1 MIATRTLHIVIG
13 SLSTRLSQPNRHI
26 ALNMLLKQVFVVLL
40 FVMPNSMNGRD
51 VSQQITASDINTVLN
66 RLDSLVAKQKLIY
79 EKREKKITE
88 METIHQV
95 ECTDSI
101 KAYLALADSMRTYCI
116 RYSLKYA
123 TQADKMA
130 KKQKNDSLAT
140 EAAISLLKIYP
151 KTGLIKELS
160 QILNDTDISK
170 LTNKQLSEFYINAAI
185 AYAHIMDIYAVYHDV
200 QKEYKTD
207 WMYYYD
213 KAIDVCSND
222 ILLTKNL
229 QTKYFFIVGDYY
241 ASADA
246 ARSILSKV
254 PCSNELYGEAAQI
267 LARCYQA
274 RGKTLEQTYY
284 QALAAIS
291 SVTRAD
297 RENMA
302 LNLLGNLI
310 CSDKRHMQR
319 AHSYLASAIEFSPYR
334 SNPAQTD
341 ILLNSINNI
350 NLGYR
355 EKWNNNMLLFWSL
368 MVFVLLSLVLLA
380 ALLAR
385 NKRNLDHIKKEK
397 DLATRANSNKESF
410 MKNFLEMCVLSTER
424 MNDLCRFSLRKITA
438 KQIDDLYQ
446 YIRSGRIMDEQR
458 KEFLRLFDKSFFLAF
473 PTFVDELNQLL
484 RPEEQYT
491 ISADQMRLPPEL
503 RVYAMIRL
511 GITNVSRMA
520 KAMGY
525 STNTLYVYRG
535 KVKAKA
541 ANKQTFESD
550 FARICTP

>member
-130 KKQKNDSLAT
+130 KKQ
-140 EAAISLLKIYP
+140 
-151 KTGLIKELS
+151 TGIIKELS

-222 ILLTKNL
+222 ILLTKYL

-302 LNLLGNLI
+302 LNLI

-355 EKWNNNMLLFWSL
+355 VKWNNNMLLFWSL